1 VPNQATGG
9 NSKPR
14 IIVLS
19 RLFVFFL
26 DAQSETNA
34 DLGGPGL
41 SRQLAT
47 TTFHLHT
54 MKRFFHILIA
64 ISFITLVVQAFPEP
78 FATLAPMQTQ
88 PALPIINIYALD
100 AEGAE
105 VPAMP
110 PNIASFRVTHD
121 LPPTETV
128 SFLFTLRGTAQ
139 EGEDYFVTPESNIM
153 SSLFGRWFTF
163 PSGENEAVIVITPMN
178 DFLIEGDETVTFSLY
193 TPPFNGFNEG
203 GGSFSEWRDSFGF
216 SYGSNW
222 TATITITSDDTAAPP
237 FALVTIEAT
246 DVNASKI
253 PPGLGANDPAVFTL
267 TRSGSNLSAITVNY
281 SLLELPPSFPM
292 VLPIPVMAKNGGDF
306 ETLSGSVTFAEGATT
321 AQIVVNP
328 IFDLLAGP
336 SKYVRIVLQPSELPV
351 SDAGG
356 YALDQNTTAIAYI
369 LNYAPPNVPTVTISA
384 NDPQAIE
391 DNVIRRTGSIIV
403 RRHGNTDDEII
414 VRYGISGTALSGVD
428 YVALPG
434 FVTFPPGVSGVLI
447 LIDPI
452 DDNIPEG
459 PEGVGLSL
467 LAPSPEVYP
476 PPYMVGNPSSAGVVI
491 RDHLRWSADLP
502 LVSPDPSAR
511 LIERLADGIIVLGER
526 LESPKSDFIVEA
538 SINLVDWEEIGSGN
552 SIENFAEFVDV
563 NAPDLPVRFYRM
575 RSVASSSP

>member
-1 VPNQATGG
+1 
-9 NSKPR
+9 
-14 IIVLS
+14 
-19 RLFVFFL
+19 
-26 DAQSETNA
+26 
-34 DLGGPGL
+34 
-41 SRQLAT
+41 
-47 TTFHLHT
+47 
-54 MKRFFHILIA
+54 MKRFFYILIA
-64 ISFITLVVQAFPEP
+64 ISFITLHVKAFTKS
-78 FATLAPMQTQ
+78 FATLSQ
-88 PALPIINIYALD
+88 PEIQQALPTINIYALD

-105 VPAMP
+105 VPAGP
-110 PNIASFRVTHD
+110 PNTASFRVTHD
-121 LPPTETV
+121 FPPTETV

-139 EGEDYFVTPESNIM
+139 EGEDYFVSPESNIM
-153 SSLFGRWFTF
+153 SSFFGRWFTF
-163 PSGENEAVIVITPMN
+163 PAGKNEAVIVITPIN
-178 DFLIEGDETVTFSLY
+178 DLLIEGDETVKFSLY

-222 TATITITSDDTAAPP
+222 TATITISSDDTAGPP

-246 DVNASKI
+246 DANASKV

-281 SLLELPPSFPM
+281 SLVDLPPSFPI
-292 VLPIPVMAKNGGDF
+292 VLPIPVMAQNGVDF
-306 ETLSGSVTFAEGATT
+306 EALSGSVTFAEGATT
-321 AQIVVNP
+321 AEIVVNP

-351 SDAGG
+351 SDPGG
-356 YALDQNTTAIAYI
+356 YAIDQNTTAIAFI
-369 LNYAPPNVPTVTISA
+369 LEYASPNVPTVTIRA

-403 RRHGNTDDEII
+403 RRHGNTDDEIT

-476 PPYMVGNPSSAGVVI
+476 PPYIVGSPSSSGVVI
-491 RDHLRWSADLP
+491 RDHLRWSAGLP
-502 LVSPDPSAR
+502 QVSPDPSTR
-511 LIERLADGIIVLGER
+511 LIERLADGIVVLGEYF
-526 LESPKSDFIVEA
+526 ESPKSDFIVEA

-563 NAPDLPVRFYRM
+563 NAADLPVRFYRM
-575 RSVASSSP
+575 RSVASSAP